1 MVVAGKEWRN
11 VSEELEEIVSVWVLT
26 TPEAGEFVG
35 KLLESIF
42 GATASVW
49 SEDGSNEAKVTVYLE
64 RESIDSSEEASLGQG
79 LDVLRAAGL
88 DVGEGD
94 WAVERVK
101 REDWSES
108 WKKHFSPIEVGDRLL
123 VKPEWDEI
131 EPKLGQAVVTL
142 NPGMSF
148 GTGHHATTLFCLK
161 QLAECMPTGSTKSL
175 LDAGTGSGIL
185 AISAAK
191 LGYRPVE
198 AWDCDPVAVE
208 VARRNAEQNAL
219 GQVLSF
225 EERDLTK
232 MAPGGRQFDVICA
245 NLISQ
250 LLVAEKAKL
259 ASWLAPR
266 GRLVLAGILAR
277 QFARVEAAFC
287 GFGMELVAMESL
299 DEWRSGAFHF
309 SC

>member
-1 MVVAGKEWRN
+1 MSG
-11 VSEELEEIVSVWVLT
+11 ELEQIVSVRVLT
-26 TPEAGEFVG
+26 TPEAGEPVG
-35 KLLESIF
+35 ALLESIF
-42 GATASVW
+42 GTTASVW
-49 SEDGSNEAKVTVYLE
+49 SEDGSSETKVTVYLE
-64 RESIDSSEEASLGQG
+64 RESVDPAEEALLGQG

-88 DVGEGD
+88 DVGEGE

-148 GTGHHATTLFCLK
+148 GTGHHATTLFCLR
-161 QLAECMPTGSTKSL
+161 QLAECMPVGGGKSL

-191 LGYRPVE
+191 LGYGPVE
-198 AWDCDPVAVE
+198 AWDFDPVAVD
-208 VARRNAEQNAL
+208 VARRNAEQNGL
-219 GQVLSF
+219 GQVLAF
-225 EERDLTK
+225 HERDLTK
-232 MAPGGRQFDVICA
+232 IPPGGRQFDVVCA
-245 NLISQ
+245 NLISE

-259 ASWLAPR
+259 ASWLAPA
-266 GRLVLAGILAR
+266 GRLVLAGILEE
-277 QFARVEAAFC
+277 QFTEVEAAFC
-287 GFGMELVAMESL
+287 GLGMELIAAESL
-299 DEWRSGAFHF
+299 DEWRSGTFQF